1 MDVRTTTASRSNHA
15 IRCLAID
22 ALSYARKKGML
33 CPRRD
38 AIAEIHS
45 RELAFRSH
53 MRKLGRPVRMPE
65 SKLLSQTFPS
75 LYISDSMDPM
85 AGGRQDSLSEVM
97 DFERPQRPRRLRAP
111 RLSRLSETCPRYQ
124 GEADSLDLESA
135 EIARELE
142 REASG
147 TPDQGHDPGVRPC
160 AAQGRPRSGQIGG
173 QLPGEALLDGP
184 AFSLLVPRPT
194 RSRPHSRGFAAALE
208 GPGWGGPGRPRSRGS
223 QSSGPEVLDRPT
235 SRGSQGSQQPPPF
248 NSLPEVPPTRA
259 LSAST

>member
-147 TPDQGHDPGVRPC
+147 TPDQGNLSP
-160 AAQGRPRSGQIGG
+160 
-173 QLPGEALLDGP
+173 LALL
-184 AFSLLVPRPT
+184 
-194 RSRPHSRGFAAALE
+194 
-208 GPGWGGPGRPRSRGS
+208 
-223 QSSGPEVLDRPT
+223 
-235 SRGSQGSQQPPPF
+235 
-248 NSLPEVPPTRA
+248 A
-259 LSAST
+259 LSHCPFDETFS